1 MRILFDTNIIIDR
14 EDNKIISEDLQIL
27 INALNKLKIE
37 IVLHPKSVEDVKRDK
52 NSKRKEIMLSK
63 IRTYPSLK
71 DFPKPSEEFLGIVGR
86 ALKVNDIIDRY
97 LLFAVFSN
105 AVNFLIS
112 EDIGIHKMARVI
124 NLSERVL
131 KVVEALE
138 LFKEELPKEV
148 FLPPALQKT
157 TMANLDINDSIFDS
171 LRKEYP
177 NFNKWFVDKA
187 REGRDSWISRRRDC
201 TLGAVLI
208 YKKEQEL
215 IGSLPV
221 LPKRKRLKIST
232 MKVSHVGH
240 KIGELLL
247 RKLFELAIRNK
258 IYEIYLSHFTKEID
272 YLVDLIQEFG
282 FEKASILNHE
292 WAKIPEDVY
301 LKKLII
307 DDEDISG
314 LLPFQISK
322 YYFPNLYDGMRVKKH
337 IIPIQPQYF
346 ERLFTDYPGRQT
358 TLNEHAGEFIVEGN
372 TIKKAYLSH
381 SSSKKLEAGD
391 LLLFYRSIDL
401 KSIVSL
407 GVIENVFYD
416 ITNPHK
422 IYSIVGKRTVYSL
435 SEIEEIAQSP
445 TTIILFN
452 HHFYFK
458 KPINYETLLRLN
470 VIRGPIQSIMEIDHD
485 EYMIV
490 KNRGGID
497 ERFTFN

>member
-187 REGRDSWISRRRDC
+187 REGRD
-201 TLGAVLI
+201 
-208 YKKEQEL
+208 
-215 IGSLPV
+215 
-221 LPKRKRLKIST
+221 
-232 MKVSHVGH
+232 
-240 KIGELLL
+240 
-247 RKLFELAIRNK
+247 
-258 IYEIYLSHFTKEID
+258 
-272 YLVDLIQEFG
+272 
-282 FEKASILNHE
+282 
-292 WAKIPEDVY
+292 
-301 LKKLII
+301 
-307 DDEDISG
+307 
-314 LLPFQISK
+314 
-322 YYFPNLYDGMRVKKH
+322 
-337 IIPIQPQYF
+337 
-346 ERLFTDYPGRQT
+346 
-358 TLNEHAGEFIVEGN
+358 
-372 TIKKAYLSH
+372 
-381 SSSKKLEAGD
+381 
-391 LLLFYRSIDL
+391 
-401 KSIVSL
+401 
-407 GVIENVFYD
+407 
-416 ITNPHK
+416 
-422 IYSIVGKRTVYSL
+422 
-435 SEIEEIAQSP
+435 
-445 TTIILFN
+445 
-452 HHFYFK
+452 
-458 KPINYETLLRLN
+458 
-470 VIRGPIQSIMEIDHD
+470 
-485 EYMIV
+485 
-490 KNRGGID
+490 
-497 ERFTFN
+497 

>member
-1 MRILFDTNIIIDR
+1 
-14 EDNKIISEDLQIL
+14 
-27 INALNKLKIE
+27 
-37 IVLHPKSVEDVKRDK
+37 
-52 NSKRKEIMLSK
+52 
-63 IRTYPSLK
+63 
-71 DFPKPSEEFLGIVGR
+71 
-86 ALKVNDIIDRY
+86 
-97 LLFAVFSN
+97 
-105 AVNFLIS
+105 
-112 EDIGIHKMARVI
+112 
-124 NLSERVL
+124 
-131 KVVEALE
+131 
-138 LFKEELPKEV
+138 
-148 FLPPALQKT
+148 
-157 TMANLDINDSIFDS
+157 
-171 LRKEYP
+171 
-177 NFNKWFVDKA
+177 
-187 REGRDSWISRRRDC
+187 DC